1 MQLTTANVDQ
11 FAWGRIL
18 LPGDILRVGL
28 SGDEECKNEG
38 NVESHLTTPCQVGR
52 RRVSNVKQAGME
64 RSGERRGGEEWR
76 SRGAADHLKKKKDV
90 GRTESH
96 FVNQDVVRARADRY
110 FAFDGV
116 RLPLFD
122 EGHHHHGRAVVS
134 GQPCLLAEYLVPF
147 H

>member
-76 SRGAADHLKKKKDV
+76 SRGAADHLKKKKNGKMIAV
-90 GRTESH
+90 HTTVHVE
-96 FVNQDVVRARADRY
+96 
-110 FAFDGV
+110 
-116 RLPLFD
+116 LPMRIYSLTVD
-122 EGHHHHGRAVVS
+122 LYRRR
-134 GQPCLLAEYLVPF
+134 
-147 H
+147 